1 MDKKRN
7 RFHEITKILLKHG
20 VQKDR
25 SPKNIKET
33 IEELGPTYIKIAQ
46 ILSTREDII
55 PKEYCDEFVKLKE
68 NAAPLDFDIV
78 LNVINDELGRP
89 GEEVFSS
96 IEKKP
101 LGSASIGQVHK
112 ATLLDG
118 TNVVIK
124 VMRPGIY
131 DTVLRDF
138 SMLKKAIKYLDLIS
152 DPEFAM
158 SVNTMLDETFET
170 MKQEMDFRNE
180 LNNIELFRDNHKEY
194 KYIKLPKTYSEL
206 TTSHILVMEYING
219 IRIDDAER
227 LSEYGYDM
235 QEICAKLVENFVVQI
250 IDHGVFH
257 ADPHNGNVMVEDG
270 KIVWLDLGMVGVI
283 GTKDQILYKRAIQAI
298 LKDDAYDLKNVL
310 LTMGVCRR
318 AINHAKLYQDIEKLL
333 FNVSNTNI
341 KDLNMGE
348 ILEELMSIA
357 QSNGIVL
364 PKGVTMLARSFVI
377 IQNVVGNLDAS
388 SNLLTLLGN
397 HVMDRYKDDL
407 DVKKYISSIAQK
419 TVKAANKLTDM
430 PVQIA
435 DLLDITLKGQRHLNV
450 EVVNLREN
458 VDKVGRMVNRLILG
472 ISLASLILIFG
483 VLASVL
489 IFTVNETWITVIG
502 FICAVM
508 VAITI
513 IFMAIL
519 LIVMALKERKK

>member
-7 RFHEITKILLKHG
+7 RFHEITKILLKHE

-55 PKEYCDEFVKLKE
+55 PKEYCDEFIKLKE
-68 NAAPLDFDIV
+68 NAAPLDFDVV
-78 LNVINDELGRP
+78 LNVINDELGHP
-89 GEEVFSS
+89 CDEVFAS
-96 IEKKP
+96 IEEKP
-101 LGSASIGQVHK
+101 LGSASIGQVHR

-131 DTVLRDF
+131 ETVLRDF

-152 DPEFAM
+152 DPEFAA
-158 SVNTMLDETFET
+158 SINTMLDETFES

-180 LNNIELFRDNHKEY
+180 LNNIELFRENHKEY
-194 KYIKLPKTYSEL
+194 KYIKLPKTYGEL
-206 TTSHILVMEYING
+206 TTSHILVMEYIDG
-219 IRIDDAER
+219 IRIDDVEK
-227 LSEYGYDM
+227 LSEHGYDM

-283 GTKDQILYKRAIQAI
+283 SNKDQILYKRAIQAI

-310 LTMGVCRR
+310 LTMGACRR

-348 ILEELMSIA
+348 ILEELLSIA

-397 HVMDRYKDDL
+397 HVMDRYKNDL
-407 DVKKYISSIAQK
+407 DVKRYLSSVAQK

-472 ISLASLILIFG
+472 ISLAALILIFG

-489 IFTVNETWITVIG
+489 IFTVNETWITVMG

-508 VAITI
+508 VALTI
-513 IFMAIL
+513 IFMATV
-519 LIVMALKERKK
+519 LIVMTLKERKK